1 MKNQSFFILTLLII
15 GAAQSETKPNLSN
28 CNYQLVG
35 AYAVNSESS
44 CNQITN
50 VSTSSNILE
59 IRQKVFDQE
68 QFLIN
73 EEKKERE
80 ANEIGI
86 ENTRNQIRLSEER
99 ALKLQNQARQIEAV
113 NVQEIQFEKA
123 KIESIDTSITSMKR
137 WYCTFNI
144 INNVV
149 YKTSILANSKQ
160 VAIEQVSSQL
170 AAWSPSNI
178 ACNLE

>member
-1 MKNQSFFILTLLII
+1 MKNQSFFILTLLTINV
-15 GAAQSETKPNLSN
+15 AQSETKPNLIN
-28 CNYQLVG
+28 CNNQPVS
-35 AYAVNSESS
+35 AYTVNLESS
-44 CNQITN
+44 CNQNTTF
-50 VSTSSNILE
+50 STSSNILE
-59 IRQKVFDQE
+59 IRQKIFDQE
-68 QFLIN
+68 QSLIN

-80 ANEIGI
+80 ANEIEI

-113 NVQEIQFEKA
+113 NAQEIQFEKA

-149 YKTSILANSKQ
+149 YKTSILSDSKQ
-160 VAIEQVSSQL
+160 LAIEQVSSQL
-170 AAWSPSNI
+170 AAWGPSNI